1 MMDGKQRVELI
12 KSSLQK
18 ENIFD
23 GKLFILP
30 VYHMIFLTEI
40 DLETHFS
47 EAKIIDL
54 SELIGEKGGKNQ
66 SVQNIT

>member
-30 VYHMIFLTEI
+30 VYHMIFLT
-40 DLETHFS
+40 HFS